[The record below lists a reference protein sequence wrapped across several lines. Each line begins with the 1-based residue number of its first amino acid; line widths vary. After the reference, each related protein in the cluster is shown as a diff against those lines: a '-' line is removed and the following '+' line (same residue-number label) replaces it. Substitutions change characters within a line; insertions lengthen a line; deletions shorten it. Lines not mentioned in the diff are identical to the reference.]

1 MIYDSHPIP
10 SDALFP
16 DALSHDLCFV
26 GPLPEPS
33 IRFEQRT
40 SKLSWYLSNQL
51 PLGSGVAILDD
62 PDNSEGRSFYSGV
75 SIQKPIKVRDG
86 KRAVLLEKDVVDST
100 ILFRR
105 QAMPLGDNSM
115 SGAAVVT
122 KGDDHIWNKVVG
134 FQSFQFVPPEAAF
147 QVEQLWNESFLE
159 EIRREKTLSCCICGA
174 RPVPESLKSQM
185 DIINDEP
192 LP

>member
-16 DALSHDLCFV
+16 DALSHDLCFI

-40 SKLSWYLSNQL
+40 SKLSWYHGNQL
-51 PLGSGVAILDD
+51 PLGCGVAILDD
-62 PDNSEGRSFYSGV
+62 PENSEGMSFRSGAYV
-75 SIQKPIKVRDG
+75 QKPIKVRDG
-86 KRAVLLEKDVVDST
+86 KQVVLLEKDVVDST

-105 QAMPLGDNSM
+105 QAMPLGDNKM

-122 KGDDHIWNKVVG
+122 TGDDQVWNKVVG
-134 FQSFQFVPPEAAF
+134 FQSFQFVPPEAAY
-147 QVEQLWNESFLE
+147 QVEQLWNKNFLE
-159 EIRREKTLSCCICGA
+159 DIRLEKHLSCCICGA
-174 RPVPESLKSQM
+174 RPVPVILKGEM
-185 DIINDEP
+185 EIINDEP

>member
-1 MIYDSHPIP
+1 MICDNQPIL

-33 IRFEQRT
+33 IRLEQRT
-40 SKLSWYLSNQL
+40 SNLSWYPGSQL
-51 PLGSGVAILDD
+51 PLGCGVAILDD
-62 PDNSEGRSFYSGV
+62 RENSEGKSFYSGV

-86 KRAVLLEKDVVDST
+86 KRAVLLEKEVVEST

-105 QAMPLGDNSM
+105 QAMPLQDNRM

-122 KGDDHIWNKVVG
+122 KGDDQEWNKVVG
-134 FQSFQFVPPEAAF
+134 FQSFQFVPPEAAY
-147 QVEQLWNESFLE
+147 QVEKLWSENVLE
-159 EIRREKTLSCCICGA
+159 DIRREKTLSCCICGA
-174 RPVPESLKSQM
+174 RPVPEKVKGQM
-185 DIINDEP
+185 EIINDEP

>member
-33 IRFEQRT
+33 IRFKQRT
-40 SKLSWYLSNQL
+40 SELSWYQGSHL
-51 PLGSGVAILDD
+51 PMGCDVAILDD
-62 PDNSEGRSFYSGV
+62 PENSEGRSFRSGV
-75 SIQKPIKVRDG
+75 YVQKPIKIRDG
-86 KRAVLLEKDVVDST
+86 KRAVLLEKDVVDNT

-105 QAMPLGDNSM
+105 QAMPLADNKM

-122 KGDDHIWNKVVG
+122 KGDDQAWNKVVG
-134 FQSFQFVPPEAAF
+134 FQSFQFVPPEATY
-147 QVEQLWNESFLE
+147 QVEQLWNQNFLDD
-159 EIRREKTLSCCICGA
+159 IRREKTLACCICGA
-174 RPVPESLKSQM
+174 RPVPEILKSQM
-185 DIINDEP
+185 EIINDEP